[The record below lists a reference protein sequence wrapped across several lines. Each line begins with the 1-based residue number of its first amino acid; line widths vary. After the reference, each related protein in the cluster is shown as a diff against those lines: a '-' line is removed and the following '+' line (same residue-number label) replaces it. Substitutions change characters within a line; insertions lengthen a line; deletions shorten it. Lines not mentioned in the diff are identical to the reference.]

1 MELRESSQKK
11 TITFACP
18 FGTDNKTFTC
28 NISETINASN
38 GCYSIG
44 TISCDNTNV
53 DKDAKLSTK
62 TICFN
67 SQDLN
72 FDVSDAQQTIDYSNK
87 KNTFQIK
94 YKTGTYSTAPE
105 KEVRIYD
112 EQKKLIATLSNECNF
127 ISDTYTCTVTKNE
140 VPSTFQGKKY
150 NVKVV
155 NFCGEEAD
163 PKITLLVKDS
173 TDNESNSFFFTYSNL
188 VKILFLLIM

>member
-1 MELRESSQKK
+1 MK
-11 TITFACP
+11 
-18 FGTDNKTFTC
+18 
-28 NISETINASN
+28 
-38 GCYSIG
+38 
-44 TISCDNTNV
+44 
-53 DKDAKLSTK
+53 
-62 TICFN
+62 

-72 FDVSDAQQTIDYSNK
+72 FDESDAQQTIDYSNN

-94 YKTGTYSTAPE
+94 YKKGTYSTAPE

-112 EQKKLIATLSNECNF
+112 EQKKLITTLTNECNF
-127 ISDTYTCTVTKNE
+127 ISDTYTCTVTKNK

-173 TDNESNSFFFTYSNL
+173 TDDKSNSFFFTYSNL
-188 VKILFLLIM
+188 VKILFLLII